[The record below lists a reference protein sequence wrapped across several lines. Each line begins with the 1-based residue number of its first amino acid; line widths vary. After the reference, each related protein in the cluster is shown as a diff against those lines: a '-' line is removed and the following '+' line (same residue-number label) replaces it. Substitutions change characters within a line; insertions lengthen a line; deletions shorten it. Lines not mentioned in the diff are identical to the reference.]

1 MSNWVDVYVVE
12 DAEGQWYEVFS
23 DEVMAAEYCLSINE
37 NLRKNSPPVLVRHT
51 IVDIEE
57 ER

>member
-23 DEVMAAEYCLSINE
+23 DEVMAAEYCLSVNN
-37 NLRKNSPPVLVRHT
+37 NLRQNSPPVLVRHT
-51 IVDIEE
+51 IVDIED
-57 ER
+57 